1 LRDQFRADADGRVRY
16 LVVLNEQAD
25 TTNNIRDWNAK
36 GRYVLDKLMQT
47 ANATQPK
54 VKAALQTQQTAHNVD
69 RFKSYYII
77 NAFQVVG
84 NLASAENLAALAEVG
99 HVVPFPVVTL
109 DEPLERVTAPN
120 GANPTEVE
128 WNVDR
133 VKAKEAWAMNC
144 RGVGCD
150 GTGVVVGSLD
160 SGTRWT
166 HEALK
171 PRYRG
176 WNGATADHDYNWWDP
191 ISRQPAPY
199 DVDGHGTHTMGTI
212 LGVDV
217 SSNRGIGVAPGARW
231 ISSNGIA
238 TGADDGDI
246 IEAGEFMIAPWDLN
260 KQNPDPDKRPAV
272 VSNSWGHGP
281 NTPACPGGEP
291 LVGEFFRE
299 VVGAWIDAGI
309 FPSFSAGNGFPQGN
323 RVPAAYPETFETG
336 ALSKLEQKASYSS
349 QGPSCFDQGQ
359 HPQIMAYGGDEG
371 PGLQEDYVRS
381 SYNGSD
387 TEYEYS
393 IGTSMAQPATAGAV
407 AILKQANPD
416 LTIPETWYILTST
429 ASFDVNWGVRPN
441 PIYGWGRLQID
452 DAVQAALAMVEPTV
466 TGTPPTATNTRTPT
480 ITRTPTN
487 TAEPTATPACA
498 VTYNSSDVPKTIV
511 GALPP
516 EVPTTSTLQIQNGP
530 TVAAIDVI
538 SLTLSHTY
546 PDDLEVYL
554 YSPSGTRVTLFAG
567 GCGTADWNQQNT
579 GFTLSDRSNIMIC
592 ESLPPNQ
599 GTYEPQSPL
608 AAFIGQPSSGTWTL
622 EIIDETP
629 PDGGTLHAWG
639 LRIYSNAPCGTTF
652 TATAT
657 GTSTTTRT
665 PTASVTGTPPTATQT
680 LTATATTVL
689 TSTFTPTQVPSQ
701 TATTTGVVP
710 SATMT
715 LIATGTSTGTTTAST
730 ATATNVNASATTTAM
745 PPNTATRTTTST
757 TVPVSSSSTATRTA
771 TSITA
776 SVTSTTTAT
785 ACPIEFQDVPPS
797 TEEASFY
804 PFVQCLACRGI
815 VSGYPCGGTNPETGQ
830 QEPCGDN
837 NNPYYRP
844 SNQIT
849 RGQISKVVAG
859 ASGAS
864 GDPGPQKYEDVPPGS
879 TFYQWINRLS
889 NQGVMGGYPCGGPGE
904 PCRTGNRPYFRPN
917 ANATRGQMSKIV
929 SNAAGFDE
937 SAGGQSFEDLPPS
950 TSPSSYYVYVER
962 LFVRG
967 IVGGYPCGGAGEECG
982 EEGRP
987 YFRPNNPVTRG
998 QAAKIAANTF
1008 FPQCSNTTRP

>member
-1 LRDQFRADADGRVRY
+1 MGY
-16 LVVLNEQAD
+16 
-25 TTNNIRDWNAK
+25 
-36 GRYVLDKLMQT
+36 
-47 ANATQPK
+47 
-54 VKAALQTQQTAHNVD
+54 
-69 RFKSYYII
+69 
-77 NAFQVVG
+77 
-84 NLASAENLAALAEVG
+84 
-99 HVVPFPVVTL
+99 
-109 DEPLERVTAPN
+109 
-120 GANPTEVE
+120 
-128 WNVDR
+128 
-133 VKAKEAWAMNC
+133 
-144 RGVGCD
+144 D

-176 WNGATADHDYNWWDP
+176 WNGTTADHNYNWWDP
-191 ISRQPAPY
+191 VSQLPAPY
-199 DVDGHGTHTMGTI
+199 DPDGHGTHTMGTI
-212 LGVDV
+212 LGVDL
-217 SSNRGIGVAPGARW
+217 SANPDRGIGVAPGARW
-231 ISSNGIA
+231 ISTNGIA
-238 TGADDGDI
+238 TGSEDSDI
-246 IEAGEFMIAPWDLN
+246 IESGEFLLAPWDLT
-260 KQNPDPDKRPAV
+260 KQNPDPSKRPVV

-291 LVGEFFRE
+291 LVGEFFRQ

-371 PGLQEDYVRS
+371 PGLTDDYVRS

-393 IGTSMAQPATAGAV
+393 IGTSMAQPATAGAI

-429 ASFDVNWGVRPN
+429 ASFDPAWLAAGPRPN
-441 PIYGWGRLQID
+441 QIYGWGRLQID
-452 DAVQAALAMVEPTV
+452 AAVQAALASAEPTV
-466 TGTPPTATNTRTPT
+466 TGTPPTATNTSTPT

-487 TAEPTATPACA
+487 TALPTATPVCS
-498 VTYNSSDVPKTIV
+498 TSYNSTDVNNKLIVDFVPVTSNLVITNGQTI
-511 GALPP
+511 ADL
-516 EVPTTSTLQIQNGP
+516 
-530 TVAAIDVI
+530 DVI
-538 SLTLSHTY
+538 NINIEHTWPSDLVATLK
-546 PDDLEVYL
+546 
-554 YSPSGTRVTLFAG
+554 SPSGTVVELFSNV
-567 GCGTADWNQQNT
+567 CGDVDWTEENT
-579 GFTLSDRSNIMIC
+579 GFTLSDQASILIC
-592 ESLPPNQ
+592 EQMPLNQ
-599 GTYEPQSPL
+599 GTYEPENPL
-608 AAFIGQPSSGTWTL
+608 STFNGQPSTGTWTL
-622 EIIDETP
+622 TITDTVEF
-629 PDGGTLHAWG
+629 GNGTLNGWG
-639 LRIYSNAPCGTTF
+639 LRVSSNEPCGTTF

-657 GTSTTTRT
+657 GTSTTTGT
-665 PTASVTGTPPTATQT
+665 PTATVTGTPPTATQT
-680 LTATATTVL
+680 LTATATSVL
-689 TSTFTPTQVPSQ
+689 TSTLTPTQMPSQ
-701 TATTTGVVP
+701 TATSTGVVP

-715 LIATGTSTGTTTAST
+715 LVATGTSTGTTTAIT
-730 ATATNVNASATTTAM
+730 ATATNVNASATTTTT

-771 TSITA
+771 TSTTA

-830 QEPCGDN
+830 AEPCGDN
-837 NNPYYRP
+837 NKPYYRP
-844 SNQIT
+844 ANQIT

-889 NQGVMGGYPCGGPGE
+889 NEGVMGGYPCGSPGE
-904 PCRTGNRPYFRPN
+904 PCRNGNRPYFRPN

-937 SAGGQSFEDLPPS
+937 SASGQSFEDLPPDN
-950 TSPSSYYVYVER
+950 SPSSYYVYVER

-967 IVGGYPCGGAGEECG
+967 IVGGYPCGGAEEECG

-987 YFRPNNPVTRG
+987 YFRPNSPVTRG